1 MISVG
6 DSQEKDPG
14 PSFLRRRGYIF
25 PYRGLHPALFALGF
39 CRLSPGDDAMLLTEG
54 VGVMYT

>member
-14 PSFLRRRGYIF
+14 PSFLRRISFRIEGYTQHF
-25 PYRGLHPALFALGF
+25 LHSASVDFRQGTMQCF
-39 CRLSPGDDAMLLTEG
+39 
-54 VGVMYT
+54 